1 MNYLM
6 LADHVKRAEFLA
18 GSAYSPDD
26 YDIGNALDNIFGFDG
41 AKWRSDERRDD
52 REVFRREFFQY
63 YEGVDDNC
71 A

>member
-6 LADHVKRAEFLA
+6 LTDHVKRTEFLA
-18 GSAYSPDD
+18 ESVYAPDD
-26 YDIGNALDNIFGFDG
+26 YDIGNALDNIFGLDG

-63 YEGVDDNC
+63 YEGVNDNC